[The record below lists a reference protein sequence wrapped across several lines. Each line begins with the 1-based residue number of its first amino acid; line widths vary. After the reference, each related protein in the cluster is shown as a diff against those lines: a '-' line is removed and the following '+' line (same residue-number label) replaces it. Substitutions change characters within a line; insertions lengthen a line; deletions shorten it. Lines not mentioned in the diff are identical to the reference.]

1 MLIHK
6 NKANIT
12 QDEDKQELRFAS
24 RRSQFLVS
32 FGELDSICTWLF
44 YSINTEALYGYLV
57 LVPGS
62 ASGVRFQKFQ
72 GGDDSSVGWFPEL
85 G

>member
-1 MLIHK
+1 LYCGTLCLTVLIHK

-24 RRSQFLVS
+24 RRSQFLLS

-44 YSINTEALYGYLV
+44 HQHRSLV
-57 LVPGS
+57 WLPCTCAVVGFRRQVPEIP
-62 ASGVRFQKFQ
+62 R
-72 GGDDSSVGWFPEL
+72 WR
-85 G
+85 